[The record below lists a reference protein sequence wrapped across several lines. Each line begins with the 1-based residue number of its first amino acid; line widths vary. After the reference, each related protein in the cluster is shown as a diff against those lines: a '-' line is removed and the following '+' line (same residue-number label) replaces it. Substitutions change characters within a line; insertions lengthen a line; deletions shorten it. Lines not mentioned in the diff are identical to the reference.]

1 MQQITNALP
10 HSTVQPMRQNVAAEE
25 QILGHTRGLLY
36 LATIVISLLVAMS
49 VLTTLTASVIERR
62 KDFAVM
68 KALGASQRE
77 LMSMFLFEAVTQAAI
92 GGLAGYILGTLVA
105 AWIGKANF
113 GAIVS
118 PQLQL
123 FIPVLAGTLL
133 IAALSALLPL
143 NILRHVEPA
152 AILKGE

>member
-1 MQQITNALP
+1 
-10 HSTVQPMRQNVAAEE
+10 
-25 QILGHTRGLLY
+25 LLY
-36 LATIVISLLVAMS
+36 LATIAISLLVAMC

-68 KALGASQRE
+68 KALGASQNQ
-77 LMSMFLFEAVTQAAI
+77 LMSMFIFEAATQAGV
-92 GGLAGYILGTLVA
+92 GGIVGYILGTIIA
-105 AWIGKANF
+105 AWIGKTNF
-113 GAIVS
+113 GSIVL
-118 PQLQL
+118 PQFQL
-123 FIPVLAGTLL
+123 FIPVLFGTLF